1 MLLTDLISQRDV
13 FYLSNTTSKK
23 RLFQD
28 ISKHFS
34 QILEIDNSYIFS
46 CFQDR
51 EKLGHTGMGKGIA
64 IPHTRIEKIESI
76 QGMFIRLEKPINFE
90 SLDKQPID
98 IIFALV
104 APKEDSTEHL
114 KALAKVS
121 RLLKDN
127 DVCKKLRS
135 TEDNLALF
143 SILIEDIE
151 YKAA

>member
-34 QILEIDNSYIFS
+34 QILKVDNSYISS
-46 CFQDR
+46 CFQER
-51 EKLGHTGMGKGIA
+51 EQLGHTGMGKGIA
-64 IPHTRIEKIESI
+64 IPHARIEKINNI
-76 QGMFIRLEKPINFE
+76 QGMFIRLEKPINFD

-98 IIFALV
+98 IIFAIV
-104 APKEDSTEHL
+104 APKEDSTKHL

-135 TEDNLALF
+135 TEDNLALY
-143 SILIEDIE
+143 SILIEEME